1 MVFFHWHIS
10 TSFKTTRWLIIY
22 TICVFEKCTYP
33 SDLTLLFM
41 IFQAQRRMA
50 IILLMM
56 HITMHCN
63 DHNWMLRHTSLLQFL
78 CEQRHFYRR
87 QRKTYFNE
95 FCFHLVVDDIM
106 HLHFVCFCIEWHLN
120 TSAVSLSSLYQKSGV
135 VHLLCFWTK
144 VRSGLFN
151 SKKVHPIAPIQ
162 HFISGWTW
170 NSQKIMD
177 LRLSSDHISHRISQ
191 TNEWMSDKLLCQR
204 CQCI

>member
-1 MVFFHWHIS
+1 
-10 TSFKTTRWLIIY
+10 
-22 TICVFEKCTYP
+22 
-33 SDLTLLFM
+33 
-41 IFQAQRRMA
+41 MA
-50 IILLMM
+50 IILLM

-63 DHNWMLRHTSLLQFL
+63 DHNWVFRHTSLLQFL
-78 CEQRHFYRR
+78 CEHWHFYRR
-87 QRKTYFNE
+87 QRKTYFNV

-177 LRLSSDHISHRISQ
+177 LGLSSDHISQ
-191 TNEWMSDKLLCQR
+191 TNEWMSDKLLCQK
-204 CQCI
+204 CQCIWKSIPYSEW